1 MRPDVVLQLG
11 GRITSK
17 RTSQFLEWAAQ
28 PSESRCIAHPASLLL
43 LDSIKKM
50 TAAPLSLR

>member
-1 MRPDVVLQLG
+1 MRPDVILQLG

-28 PSESRCIAHPASLLL
+28 PSESRCSALLL
-43 LDSIKKM
+43 
-50 TAAPLSLR
+50 SLTPFGFMGNKEL